1 MAFPTELKFIEAA
14 ERDLGVALPAA
25 FRTRLLTNNGGE
37 VEALEDIWEL
47 NPVLDTSD
55 RRRIART
62 ASHMVSETISARE
75 WPGFPTGAVSI
86 ASDGEGNHLVFL
98 PTADDASR
106 LQATVFVWWHEGA
119 ELEVVAQDF
128 SAL

>member
-1 MAFPTELKFIEAA
+1 MAFPTELNFIEAA
-14 ERDLGVALPAA
+14 ERDLGVVLPSA
-25 FRTRLLTNNGGE
+25 FRTHLLANNGGE
-37 VEALEDIWEL
+37 IEALDDVWEL

-62 ASHMVSETISARE
+62 ASHIVSETNSARK
-75 WPGFPTGAVSI
+75 WRGFPAEAIAI
-86 ASDGEGNHLVFL
+86 ASDGGGNHLVFL
-98 PTADDASR
+98 PTAEDPSH

-119 ELEVVAQDF
+119 ELEVVVEDF